1 MPGSHHLLWLSFAA
15 IRSAPERP
23 LIFGTNR
30 LQGIPEL
37 RRNARVR
44 RVFHHAH
51 PLTVHD
57 LPPNLA
63 TELEVVTLVVNR
75 PGAIRLHQDA
85 AVGRGNQLFQAQ
97 RLLTR
102 QQADVR
108 HADHRQPIPPFG
120 AHRATRAVQPNV
132 VRRLPRTQ
140 VSGKKPLR
148 NDRNALR
155 SYAFIIESK
164 RTQAGPMLLPGIGDY
179 IHQIA
184 SITQPTQLLERQ
196 KRSSRKVRFHSQH
209 AIQFDGMSD
218 GLMDLQAQL

>member
-1 MPGSHHLLWLSFAA
+1 MVLLANRVSAKRPPEKSTSTASADENSFT
-15 IRSAPERP
+15 RSKMSPACS
-23 LIFGTNR
+23 
-30 LQGIPEL
+30 
-37 RRNARVR
+37 
-44 RVFHHAH
+44 
-51 PLTVHD
+51 
-57 LPPNLA
+57 
-63 TELEVVTLVVNR
+63 LVS
-75 PGAIRLHQDA
+75 IRLHQDA

-155 SYAFIIESK
+155 GYAFIIESK

-184 SITQPTQLLERQ
+184 SITQRTQLLERQ